1 MRPSE
6 ILGRAGN
13 YRFIFDQVWDRL
25 WPLLSRAHSEAEVIA
40 AFQQGASP
48 YDGQFL
54 PWIGELALRVLREPK
69 FPKRRSAQVD
79 FFADSFA
86 AVGVV
91 TPRRSRDICTQGRAK
106 ERLAQRA
113 HHIIRYEYYVECS
126 CGYKGHSWEHACPDC
141 GAKIVFDV
149 GLAPISAFMQ

>member
-1 MRPSE
+1 MPKGETVTSRRKKGMDRFRAKRARGRPARMGPSE

-69 FPKRRSAQVD
+69 FPKRRSAPIHL
-79 FFADSFA
+79 FPHSFA
-86 AVGVV
+86 PADPV
-91 TPRRSRDICTQGRAK
+91 TP
-106 ERLAQRA
+106 L
-113 HHIIRYEYYVECS
+113 
-126 CGYKGHSWEHACPDC
+126 
-141 GAKIVFDV
+141 
-149 GLAPISAFMQ
+149 L

>member
-1 MRPSE
+1 MPKGETVTSRRKKTIDRFQAKRARGRPARMRPSE
-6 ILGRAGN
+6 ILGRAGS

-69 FPKRRSAQVD
+69 FQKRRSAEVY
-79 FFADSFA
+79 FFADLFA
-86 AVGVV
+86 SVGVV
-91 TPRRSRDICTQGRAK
+91 TPRRPRD
-106 ERLAQRA
+106 
-113 HHIIRYEYYVECS
+113 CS
-126 CGYKGHSWEHACPDC
+126 THRREKKKVA
-141 GAKIVFDV
+141 
-149 GLAPISAFMQ
+149 